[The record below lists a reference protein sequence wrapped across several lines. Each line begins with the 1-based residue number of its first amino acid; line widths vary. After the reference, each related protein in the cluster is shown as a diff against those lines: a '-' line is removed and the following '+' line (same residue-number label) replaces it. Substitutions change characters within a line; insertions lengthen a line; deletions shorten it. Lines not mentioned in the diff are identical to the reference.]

1 MSWFDDVLAFHRKF
15 GLVTEPHPKWPEEDL
30 LHLRTSLIAEELVE
44 LTQALNDLDEAG
56 VADGIVDLIY
66 VLIGMAITM
75 GLDIREVWQVVQAAN
90 MAKEGGGRRADGKI
104 LKPDGWQPPDIVG
117 ALRRGCVD
125 AVELDSGE

>member
-15 GLVTEPHPKWPEEDL
+15 GLVIEAKPKWPEDDL
-30 LHLRTSLIAEELVE
+30 LHLRTSLIAEELME
-44 LTQALNDLDEAG
+44 LTHALNDRDEAA

-66 VLIGMAITM
+66 VLTGMAITM
-75 GLDIREVWQVVQAAN
+75 GLDIREVWKVVQTAN

-104 LKPDGWQPPDIVG
+104 LKPIGWQPPDVVG

>member
-15 GLVTEPHPKWPEEDL
+15 GLVIEPKPTWPDDDL
-30 LHLRTSLIAEELVE
+30 LHLLTSLIAEELVE
-44 LTQALNDLDEAG
+44 LTHALNDRDEVGA
-56 VADGIVDLIY
+56 ADGIVDLIY

-75 GLDIREVWQVVQAAN
+75 GLDIREVWKVVQTAN
-90 MAKEGGGRRADGKI
+90 MAKDGGGRRADGKI
-104 LKPDGWQPPDIVG
+104 LKPDGWRPPDVAG